1 MRIAAIIPARY
12 ASTRFPGKPLA
23 NIEGKSMVMRVWEK
37 VRQAKGIARV
47 VVATDDERIFNH
59 VLENGGDVV
68 MTSSLHE
75 SGTQRCAEAVKL
87 ITGECLFDAIINVQ
101 GDEPFIEP
109 AQVEEVARLLT
120 FSEVLIASL
129 MKKIE
134 SDTELFNP
142 NVVKVVADHRGWAL
156 YFTRQ
161 AIPAVRGN
169 EPHHWLTHAEYYK
182 HIGIYGYKTFVLQNI
197 ARLNTAPASRSESL
211 EQLTWL
217 HHGYKIRMGMTHH
230 ESIAIDTP
238 EDLLKLINKK

>member
-12 ASTRFPGKPLA
+12 SSTRFPGKPLA

-37 VRQAKGIARV
+37 VRLAQGIERV

-59 VLENGGDVV
+59 VLEHGGDVV
-68 MTSSLHE
+68 MTSHKHE
-75 SGTQRCAEAVKL
+75 SGTQRCAEAANL
-87 ITGECLFDAIINVQ
+87 IAEECPFDALINVQ
-101 GDEPFIEP
+101 GDEPFIDP

-120 FSEVLIASL
+120 YSEVLIASL

-134 SDTELFNP
+134 SETELFNP
-142 NVVKVVADHRGWAL
+142 NVVKVVTDSRGWAL

-161 AIPAVRGN
+161 AIPAVR
-169 EPHHWLTHAEYYK
+169 ESQPHHWLTHAEYYK
-182 HIGIYGYKTFVLQNI
+182 HIGIYGYKAFVLQSI
-197 ARLNTAPASRSESL
+197 ARLDTAPASRSESL

-217 HHGYKIRMGMTHH
+217 HHGYRIRMGLTHH